1 MKTTSLADLWRD
13 RRRLLVL
20 LVCGIAAVGIGAAGM
35 YVVTQASLFSR
46 SGAQSS
52 ADSTVAGE
60 ESGGENQERGE
71 GESGVVR
78 LPEQKWSI
86 AGLRIQP
93 VELGS
98 LQQNLWVTGKL
109 TVNEDRLAH
118 IYSLVEGLIHKVNVR
133 YGQDVK
139 QGDVLAVVDSKEV
152 GAAKLALY
160 GYSLQADFAKVNNEW
175 NQKINQNTQE
185 LIAVLRK
192 EPPITDLEQQFVDKP
207 MGEYRQQLVSAY
219 ASLYKSQADYE
230 RLTPLAD
237 RGIAAGKQVL
247 AAKAA
252 FEADRAT
259 FLALLEQLKFTA
271 WQQAL
276 LAEQKLQQ
284 AERSVAV
291 SRSQL
296 YILGYH
302 ETDLDNIDPVA
313 EGESISHFEIRAP
326 FSGTVIGKNVV
337 LAERV
342 GPDTELF
349 RLADLSTV
357 WLQADIYQKDLPKL
371 EKLGDTL
378 RFRAPSSDHEHEAKI
393 FYSGDVLDPET
404 RTMRLT
410 ALVDNPDR
418 HLKPGMFVEVALPGE
433 TVRDVLS
440 VPAAAIQEIDG
451 QSLVFV
457 HMGGD
462 QFERRDVSTGT
473 TSDGRVEIL
482 AGLKPGE
489 PVVVAGGFTL
499 KSEVLKELMTDDD

>member
-13 RRRLLVL
+13 KRRLLVL
-20 LVCGIAAVGIGAAGM
+20 LVYGIVAVSFGAAGM
-35 YVVTQASLFSR
+35 YVATQTALFSR
-46 SGAQSS
+46 SGTRSS
-52 ADSTVAGE
+52 ADSKAAGE
-60 ESGGENQERGE
+60 ESGGEEQEREE
-71 GESGVVR
+71 GDSGVVR
-78 LPEQKWSI
+78 LPQQKWSV

-93 VELGS
+93 VEPGS
-98 LQQNLWVTGKL
+98 LDQNLWVTGNL

-118 IYSLVEGLIHKVNVR
+118 VYSLVEGLIYQVNVR
-133 YGQDVK
+133 FGQDVK

-160 GYSLQADFAKVNNEW
+160 GHRLQADFAKVNNEW

-185 LIAVLRK
+185 LLAVLRK
-192 EPPITDLEQQFVDKP
+192 EPPITELEQRFVDKP
-207 MGEYRQQLVSAY
+207 MGDYRQQLISAY

-230 RLTPLAD
+230 RLKPLAAQ
-237 RGIAAGKQVL
+237 GVTAGKQVL
-247 AAKAA
+247 AAKAV

-259 FLALLEQLKFTA
+259 FLAMLEQLKFTA

-276 LAEQKLQQ
+276 RSEQELQQ

-302 ETDLDNIDPVA
+302 ESDLANIDPVA
-313 EGESISHFEIRAP
+313 EGECIADFEIRAP
-326 FSGTVIGKNVV
+326 FNGTVIGKNVV

-342 GPDTELF
+342 GPDTQLF
-349 RLADLSTV
+349 QLADLSTV

-378 RFRAPSSDHEHEAKI
+378 RFRAPSSDHEHEARI

-404 RTMRLT
+404 RTIRVT

-433 TVRDVLS
+433 SLRDVLS
-440 VPAAAIQEIDG
+440 VPSAAVQEIDG
-451 QSLVFV
+451 QAVVFV
-457 HMGGD
+457 HKGGD
-462 QFERRDVSTGT
+462 EFQRRDVSVGA
-473 TSDGRVEIL
+473 TSDGRVQIL
-482 AGLKPGE
+482 AGLQSGE
-489 PVVVAGGFTL
+489 SVVVAGGFAL
-499 KSEVLKELMTDDD
+499 KSEVLKELMADDD